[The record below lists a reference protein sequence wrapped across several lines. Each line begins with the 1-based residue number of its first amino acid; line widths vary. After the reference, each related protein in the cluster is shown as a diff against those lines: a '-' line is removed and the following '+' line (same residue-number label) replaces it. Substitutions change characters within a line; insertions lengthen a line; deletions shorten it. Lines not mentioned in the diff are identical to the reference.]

1 MSQHESPPPG
11 GTSDDVLKGAPNP
24 EASGEPP
31 SGSSG
36 QPGSGDAGP
45 QAIPLAA
52 LSASDLLAW
61 VMSLLAAK
69 AWEGMGLVASPVTSK
84 VEKNMDEARLAIDAF
99 AAVFAV
105 VRTRIEEPAQREM
118 ENVLTTLRLNFVE
131 KSAG

>member
-24 EASGEPP
+24 EA
-31 SGSSG
+31 SG

-131 KSAG
+131 KNAG